1 MSFFSGRAVLQ
12 QCHLDKNDIESYRA
26 VFFVEYCH
34 ILGYDKR
41 KGSEGDM
48 MDFAQE
54 EKILKKLFNVDM
66 YKDIKDNDINVNEIM
81 EQMEDIIEAGQ
92 ALEVG
97 FDNILNK

>member
-1 MSFFSGRAVLQ
+1 
-12 QCHLDKNDIESYRA
+12 
-26 VFFVEYCH
+26 
-34 ILGYDKR
+34 
-41 KGSEGDM
+41 M

>member
-1 MSFFSGRAVLQ
+1 MTLSLTGLSFLLNIVIFW
-12 QCHLDKNDIESYRA
+12 
-26 VFFVEYCH
+26 
-34 ILGYDKR
+34 
-41 KGSEGDM
+41 EGDM